1 MQQTSK
7 VTVKVDGDSIRS
19 KAGSA
24 SMKPGGLYRTEN
36 EMTDQG
42 GFVFKEKWIPAEIK
56 VTLIHVADSDIIKI
70 RDSKD
75 VTVTYEPDVGK
86 TYTVANAVC
95 TEIGELKDGEVECS
109 FAGDPA
115 KT

>member
-19 KAGSA
+19 KAGSSSA
-24 SMKPGGLYRTEN
+24 KLGGLYRTET
-36 EMTDQG
+36 ESTDQG
-42 GFVFKEKWIPAEIK
+42 TFVYKEKWIPSEIK
-56 VTLIHVADSDIIKI
+56 TTVIHVADTDLIKI

-86 TYTVANAVC
+86 TLTMANAVC
-95 TEIGELKDGEVECS
+95 TEVGELKDGECEVT
-109 FAGDPA
+109 FQGDA
-115 KT
+115 LKS

>member
-7 VTVKVDGDSIRS
+7 VTVKVDGDAIRS

-24 SMKPGGLYRTEN
+24 SAKPGGLYRTET

-42 GFVFKEKWIPAEIK
+42 VFLYKEKWVPSEIK
-56 VTLIHVADSDIIKI
+56 VTLMNVADSDIIAL

-86 TYTVANAVC
+86 VLTMANAVC
-95 TEIGELKDGEVECS
+95 TEIGELKDGEVEIT
-109 FAGDPA
+109 FQGDPLKA
-115 KT
+115 